1 MEPQSKPTPT
11 YWYHPESSCHWMHD
25 PAKDEPLDGTIG
37 DGMSVEITEYQYVD
51 AIIKAIDA
59 DPEHKLPEGVT
70 AVIKNAYT
78 WPGNKISGE
87 IWYDSHGRF
96 SNGHQI
102 TSAVIEKIEPG
113 GIFCTKNNKYLVHII
128 EPRRDSEALRG

>member
-1 MEPQSKPTPT
+1 MRDPMETSQKLT
-11 YWYHPESSCHWMHD
+11 YWYHPEAESYFMLDSSKVDTEAD
-25 PAKDEPLDGTIG
+25 PHAI
-37 DGMSVEITEYQYVD
+37 EITEYQYID

-59 DPEHKLPEGVT
+59 DPEHKLPGGVT

-78 WPGNKISGE
+78 WPNNKISGE